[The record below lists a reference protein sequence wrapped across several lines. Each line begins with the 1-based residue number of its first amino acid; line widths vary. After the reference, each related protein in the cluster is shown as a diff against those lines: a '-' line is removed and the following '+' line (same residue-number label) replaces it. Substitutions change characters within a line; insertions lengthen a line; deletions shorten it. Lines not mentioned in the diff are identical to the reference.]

1 MSSVFLI
8 VNYAK
13 TRYLHNALII
23 MKQKPINIFVVEDD
37 AVYSAVLAHFL
48 SLNPDYQVKKFGSAK
63 EAMSCMHEKPDIV
76 TLDYSLPDA
85 TGDQLLK
92 QIREVSPDT
101 KVIMIS
107 GQEDIRVAIDL
118 FKKGAHDYIVK
129 DSDTQEKLWMAI
141 QNLRENIELK
151 QELESLQKEV
161 EKKYNFQKIIIGN
174 SPAIKKV
181 FNMMEKA
188 ANSNITVSI
197 TGETGTGKELVAKS
211 IHFNSDRKKFPFVP
225 INVAAIPGELLESE
239 LFGHEKGSFTGAVS
253 RRLGKFE
260 EANKGTLFLDEI
272 GEMDINMQAKL
283 LRALQEREITRI
295 GSNEIIKINAR
306 IIVATHRNLL
316 EEVKRGKFRED
327 LYYRLLGLP
336 VVLPPLRERDNDIIL
351 IARNFIDLY
360 CTENQVPKKNLSV
373 EAKKKLMQY
382 AYPGNIRELKSIID
396 LACVLS
402 DDEEITEEHL
412 QLNSYTNNN
421 TAGSFSIAQND
432 ITLKDYNIRL
442 IQFLL
447 DNNEYDV
454 VEVARKLDIGKSTIY
469 RMIKNNELTLMK
481 KNERLN

>member
-1 MSSVFLI
+1 
-8 VNYAK
+8 
-13 TRYLHNALII
+13 
-23 MKQKPINIFVVEDD
+23 MKQKTINIFVVEDD
-37 AVYSAVLAHFL
+37 EMYSAVLAHFL
-48 SLNPDYQVKKFGSAK
+48 SLNPDYHVKKFGSAK
-63 EAMSCMHEKPDIV
+63 EVLARMHEKPDII

-181 FNMMEKA
+181 FTMMEKA
-188 ANSNITVSI
+188 ASSNITVSI

-211 IHFNSDRKKFPFVP
+211 IHFNSERKKFPFVP

-239 LFGHEKGSFTGAVS
+239 LFGHEKGAFTGAVS

-283 LRALQEREITRI
+283 LRALQEREITRV
-295 GSNEIIKINAR
+295 GSNEIIKINTR

-336 VVLPPLRERDNDIIL
+336 VHLPPLRERDNDIIL
-351 IARNFIDLY
+351 IARNFIEMY
-360 CTENQVPKKNLSV
+360 CNENQVSKKNLSV

-382 AYPGNIRELKSIID
+382 NYPGNIRELKSVID
-396 LACVLS
+396 LACVLC
-402 DDEEITEEHL
+402 DDDEITEEHL
-412 QLNSYTNNN
+412 QFNGYGNAN
-421 TAGSFSIAQND
+421 TAGNFNIAQNGNL
-432 ITLKDYNIRL
+432 TLKDYNIRL
-442 IQFLL
+442 IQHLL

-454 VEVARKLDIGKSTIY
+454 IEVAKKLDIGKSTIY
-469 RMIKNNELTLMK
+469 RMIKNNELTLV
-481 KNERLN
+481 KN

>member
-1 MSSVFLI
+1 
-8 VNYAK
+8 
-13 TRYLHNALII
+13 

-63 EAMSCMHEKPDIV
+63 DAMSCMHEKPDIV

-129 DSDTQEKLWMAI
+129 DGDTQEKLWMAI

-197 TGETGTGKELVAKS
+197 SGETGTGKELVAKS

-336 VVLPPLRERDNDIIL
+336 VALPPLRERDNDIIL

-360 CTENQVPKKNLSV
+360 CNENQSHKKGLSV

-396 LACVLS
+396 LACVLC
-402 DDEEITEEHL
+402 DEDEITEEHL
-412 QLNSYTNNN
+412 QLSTYNNNN
-421 TAGSFSIAQND
+421 TSGNFSIAQND
-432 ITLKDYNIRL
+432 ITLKDFNIRL
-442 IQFLL
+442 IQHLL
-447 DNNEYDV
+447 DNNDYDV
-454 VEVARKLDIGKSTIY
+454 VEVAKKLDIGKSTIY
-469 RMIKNNELTLMK
+469 RMIKNNELNLMK
-481 KNERLN
+481 KTDRLN

>member
-1 MSSVFLI
+1 
-8 VNYAK
+8 
-13 TRYLHNALII
+13 

-37 AVYSAVLAHFL
+37 IIYSSVLVHFL
-48 SLNPDYQVKKFGSAK
+48 SLNPDYQVKKFLSAK
-63 EAMSCMHEKPDIV
+63 EVLAYIHEKPDII

-85 TGDQLLK
+85 TGDQLLT
-92 QIREVSPDT
+92 QIREQSPDS

-151 QELESLQKEV
+151 KEIESLQKEV

-181 FNMMEKA
+181 FTLMEKA
-188 ANSNITVSI
+188 ASSNITVSI
-197 TGETGTGKELVAKS
+197 TGETGTGKELVAKA
-211 IHFNSDRKKFPFVP
+211 IHFNSERKKLPFVP

-239 LFGHEKGSFTGAVS
+239 LFGHEKGSFTGATA

-283 LRALQEREITRI
+283 LRTLQEREITRV

-316 EEVKRGKFRED
+316 DEVKRGKFRED

-336 VVLPPLRERDNDIIL
+336 VHLPPLRERDNDIIL
-351 IARNFIDLY
+351 IARNFIEQY
-360 CTENQVPKKNLSV
+360 CTENQISKKTLSV
-373 EAKKKLMQY
+373 EAKKKLMLY
-382 AYPGNIRELKSIID
+382 SYPGNIRELKSVID
-396 LACVLS
+396 LACVLC

-412 QLNSYTNNN
+412 QLSSYSNNSTAAFNTN
-421 TAGSFSIAQND
+421 QYD
-432 ITLKDYNIRL
+432 LTLKDYNIKL
-442 IQFLL
+442 IQHLL
-447 DNNEYDV
+447 DAYDYDV
-454 VEVARKLDIGKSTIY
+454 VEVAKRLDIGKSTIY
-469 RMIKNNELTLMK
+469 RMVKNNELNLVK
-481 KNERLN
+481 RPDKAF

>member
-1 MSSVFLI
+1 
-8 VNYAK
+8 
-13 TRYLHNALII
+13 

-37 AVYSAVLAHFL
+37 AMYSAVLAHFL
-48 SLNPDYQVKKFGSAK
+48 SLNPDYQVKKFGAAK
-63 EAMSCMHEKPDIV
+63 EVLAYIHEKPDIV

-85 TGDQLLK
+85 TGDNLLT
-92 QIREVSPDT
+92 QIRELSPDT

-141 QNLRENIELK
+141 QNLRENIALK

-181 FNMMEKA
+181 FTMMEKA
-188 ANSNITVSI
+188 ASSNITVSI
-197 TGETGTGKELVAKS
+197 TGETGTGKELAAKA
-211 IHFNSDRKKFPFVP
+211 IHFNSERKKFSFVP

-283 LRALQEREITRI
+283 LRALQEKEITRV

-316 EEVKRGKFRED
+316 EEVKKGRFRED

-336 VVLPPLRERDNDIIL
+336 VHLPPLRERDNDIIL
-351 IARNFIDLY
+351 IARSFIEQY
-360 CTENQVPKKNLSV
+360 CSENQVSKKNLSV
-373 EAKKKLMQY
+373 EAKKKLMSY
-382 AYPGNIRELKSIID
+382 SYPGNIRELKSIID
-396 LACVLS
+396 LACVLC
-402 DDEEITEEHL
+402 DDDEITEEHL
-412 QLNSYTNNN
+412 QLRNYSNAS
-421 TAGSFSIAQND
+421 TAGAFSIIQND
-432 ITLKDYNIRL
+432 LTLKDYNIRL
-442 IQFLL
+442 IQHLL
-447 DNNEYDV
+447 DNNSYDV

-469 RMIKNNELTLMK
+469 RMIKNNELTLVK
-481 KNERLN
+481 KADRTI

>member
-1 MSSVFLI
+1 
-8 VNYAK
+8 
-13 TRYLHNALII
+13 
-23 MKQKPINIFVVEDD
+23 MKQKPINIFIVEDD
-37 AVYSAVLAHFL
+37 EMYSAVLAHFL
-48 SLNPDYQVKKFGSAK
+48 SLNPDYQVRKFGSAK
-63 EAMSCMHEKPDIV
+63 DVLARMHEKPDII

-129 DSDTQEKLWMAI
+129 DGDTQEKLWMAI

-151 QELESLQKEV
+151 QEIESLQKEV

-181 FNMMEKA
+181 FTMMEKA

-197 TGETGTGKELVAKS
+197 TGETGTGKELVSKS
-211 IHFNSDRKKFPFVP
+211 IHFNSERKKFPFVP

-239 LFGHEKGSFTGAVS
+239 LFGHEKGAFTGAVS

-283 LRALQEREITRI
+283 LRALQEREITRV

-336 VVLPPLRERDNDIIL
+336 VHLPPLRERDNDIIL
-351 IARNFIDLY
+351 IARNFIELY
-360 CTENQVPKKNLSV
+360 CNENQVRKKNLSV

-382 AYPGNIRELKSIID
+382 NYPGNIRELKSVID
-396 LACVLS
+396 LACVLC

-412 QLNSYTNNN
+412 QLNTYSNAN
-421 TAGSFSIAQND
+421 TTGVFNIAQNGNL
-432 ITLKDYNIRL
+432 TLKDYNIRL
-442 IQFLL
+442 IQHLL
-447 DNNEYDV
+447 DNNDYDV
-454 VEVARKLDIGKSTIY
+454 VEVAKKLDIGKSTIY
-469 RMIKNNELTLMK
+469 RMIKNNELTLV
-481 KNERLN
+481 KN

>member
-1 MSSVFLI
+1 
-8 VNYAK
+8 
-13 TRYLHNALII
+13 

-63 EAMSCMHEKPDIV
+63 EVLSALHERPDIL

-161 EKKYNFQKIIIGN
+161 EKKYNFQKIIIGT

-181 FNMMEKA
+181 FTMMEKA
-188 ANSNITVSI
+188 TSSNITVSI

-211 IHFNSDRKKFPFVP
+211 IHFNSERKKLPFVP

-283 LRALQEREITRI
+283 LRALQEKEITRV

-316 EEVKRGKFRED
+316 EEVKKGKFRED

-336 VVLPPLRERDNDIIL
+336 VHLPPLRERDNDIIL
-351 IARNFIDLY
+351 IARNFIEQY
-360 CTENQVPKKNLSV
+360 SSENQVSKKNLSV
-373 EAKKKLMQY
+373 EAKKKLMSY
-382 AYPGNIRELKSIID
+382 SYPGNIRELKSIID
-396 LACVLS
+396 LACVLCD
-402 DDEEITEEHL
+402 DDEINEEHL
-412 QLNSYTNNN
+412 QLSNYSSNGSAT
-421 TAGSFSIAQND
+421 TAGSFNMPQNGL
-432 ITLKDYNIRL
+432 TLKDYNIKL
-442 IQFLL
+442 IQQML
-447 DNNEYDV
+447 DNSDYDV
-454 VEVARKLDIGKSTIY
+454 VVVAKKLDIGKSTIY
-469 RMIKNNELTLMK
+469 RMIKNNELNLVK
-481 KNERLN
+481 KADRVV